1 MSGID
6 IAVIGIYF
14 AATMLISFFSV
25 RKGSSVDGFT
35 AADHS
40 MTGTLIGLSILGS
53 FVSSISFLALPGKAY
68 ASDWNAFVNSIALIF
83 ATLIALYFFLPFY
96 RKIGNISAYTQLEER
111 FGLWAR
117 LYTGLCY
124 LLTQLA
130 RMGAVTYL
138 MALPISVLCDWDMY
152 VIIIITGIAV
162 TIYTFLG
169 GIVAVIWT
177 EAIQTVVLLLGTIFC
192 AVLITMDI
200 PNGFMGVIETASEAG
215 KLSLG
220 SYSFTLESFSQ
231 NTFWVILIYGLFIN
245 MQNFGIDQNY
255 IQRYVVAKSTKEAR
269 IGLLIGG
276 LSYLPIS
283 ALFFYIGTS
292 LWCFY
297 TKNPELLPA
306 EYLNKADF
314 VFPYYIVSQLPIG
327 IRGLLIA
334 SVFAAAM
341 STISCSLN
349 SSATVF
355 MSDYYLRFFNR
366 NASEKSKMRFLRI
379 ITLLWGITGTVSAFV
394 FVDAGSAL
402 DMFWLFAGIFSGG
415 MLGIFLLGIA
425 SKKTDSFACASG
437 VIVGILLIVYL
448 TFSQQIHSALPF
460 IPKSI
465 FHPFLIPAFG
475 TCSIFIVGFVLGQIV
490 NRKKINRT

>member
-1 MSGID
+1 MTSID
-6 IAVIGIYF
+6 IIVICVYF
-14 AATMLISFFSV
+14 AVTMLISFFSV

-35 AADHS
+35 AAEHS
-40 MTGTLIGLSILGS
+40 MSGTLIGLSILGS

-68 ASDWNAFVNSIALIF
+68 ASDWNAFVNSIGLPIATVIALI
-83 ATLIALYFFLPFY
+83 YFLPFY

-124 LLTQLA
+124 LLTQIA

-138 MALPISVLCDWDMY
+138 MALPISVLCDWDIY
-152 VIIIITGIAV
+152 LIIFITGIAV

-177 EAIQTVVLLLGTIFC
+177 EAIQTTVLLIGTIVC
-192 AVLITMDI
+192 AILITLEVPD
-200 PNGFMGVIETASEAG
+200 GFYGVIEMASSAG
-215 KLSLG
+215 KFSLG
-220 SYSFTLESFSQ
+220 SFDFDLNSFSQ

-245 MQNFGIDQNY
+245 LQNFGIDQNY
-255 IQRYVVAKSTKEAR
+255 IQRYVVAKNTKEACK
-269 IGLLIGG
+269 GLLIGG

-283 ALFFYIGTS
+283 ALFLYIGTS

-297 TKNPELLPA
+297 TKNPNLLPA
-306 EYLNKADF
+306 EYSNKADF
-314 VFPYYIVSQLPIG
+314 VFPYYIISELPVG
-327 IRGLLIA
+327 LRGLLIA

-349 SSATVF
+349 SSATVI
-355 MSDYYLRFFNR
+355 MSDYYLRFFSP

-379 ITLLWGITGTVSAFV
+379 TTLLWGFIGTIAAFV

-402 DMFWLFAGIFSGG
+402 DVFWLFAGIFSGG

-425 SKKTDSFACASG
+425 AKQTNSFACACG
-437 VIVGILLIVYL
+437 AIVGIVLIIYL
-448 TFSQQIHSALPF
+448 TLSKQIHSVLPF
-460 IPKSI
+460 IPESM
-465 FHPFLIPAFG
+465 FHPFLIPAVG
-475 TCSIFIVGFVLGQIV
+475 TCSIFVVGFILGKIL
-490 NRKKINRT
+490 NRKKHV